1 MQIHIIR
8 APALTGVIALLCYP
22 GANLTVGKEGRHNF
36 FKSRCLLSDGSSSSL
51 SLSLALSLS
60 VYVCVCVSTIV
71 SAQTTMRINFKM
83 SQGHWRHISQVTSC
97 RFFRGFSHVSKQSR
111 LFLTKSTF
119 NHNWQT
125 TEDQVSVT
133 VKIQISILEN
143 IHYLKIFWTIKINL
157 IPKMSSSKHFS

>member
-1 MQIHIIR
+1 MHPHSQVSLHCYAILGPTWLWEKRAGIISLR
-8 APALTGVIALLCYP
+8 ADACWVMAHLLPY
-22 GANLTVGKEGRHNF
+22 L
-36 FKSRCLLSDGSSSSL
+36 SL
-51 SLSLALSLS
+51 SLSLSLYM
-60 VYVCVCVSTIV
+60 YVCVCVSTIV